1 MRSSDVEGLKP
12 PAGRGRGYAI
22 PVRVTGPPSHV
33 VSASDPPR
41 ETDEALEQRSAV
53 IRAAPAEQLLYT
65 KATAPAQIQPP
76 VGHGRGR
83 GRGLT
88 LPDTEK
94 VRIPFGRGRLLQA
107 LGGAPP
113 LKPAPGVAYLA
124 L

>member
-1 MRSSDVEGLKP
+1 MLDAKDARRPIKG
-12 PAGRGRGYAI
+12 
-22 PVRVTGPPSHV
+22 
-33 VSASDPPR
+33 
-41 ETDEALEQRSAV
+41 
-53 IRAAPAEQLLYT
+53 
-65 KATAPAQIQPP
+65 QIQPP
-76 VGHGRGR
+76 VGHGR

-124 L
+124 LRALLKGRKGAIIRGIKRVK